1 MGLNFMKL
9 ENELPSADSKIRKIP
24 IIGYF
29 WEKSFLHY
37 IIAGGIFTFL
47 NIFLVW
53 LFIDVFKIP
62 TIISSSVVIGG
73 LFVLRYLFYRWFK
86 VM

>member
-1 MGLNFMKL
+1 MKS
-9 ENELPSADSKIRKIP
+9 ESESKINPKKIP

-37 IIAGGIFTFL
+37 LWTGGVFTVA
-47 NIFLVW
+47 NIFFVW
-53 LFIDVFKIP
+53 LFIDIFKIP
-62 TIISSSVVIGG
+62 TVISSSVVIGG
-73 LFVLRYLFYRWFK
+73 LFILRYVVYRKFE